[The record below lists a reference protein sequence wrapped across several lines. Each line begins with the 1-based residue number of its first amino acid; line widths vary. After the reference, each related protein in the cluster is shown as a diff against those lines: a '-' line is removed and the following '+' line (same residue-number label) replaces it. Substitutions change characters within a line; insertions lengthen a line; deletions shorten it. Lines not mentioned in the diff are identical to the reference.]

1 MRALLVPTFLNTL
14 FFPILEHCATSTRDF
29 SITEMQQNSAAY
41 QVYAK
46 NNSTTSN
53 SKKNNIKNSN
63 NSSNGNNENNNILV
77 QLQDLAKRLGFHD
90 MVKNLDHFTY
100 SPNSNSIKKKVK
112 ASILSPTVKKWSRTK
127 FEALSDV
134 IIVTEDHCEFRAHK
148 CILSARLDYFQSMFS
163 MGWIESNPGNS
174 QKITQVKLPITGP
187 LCQILLDYL
196 YTDMDVIPNSATVSK
211 NFHKSAI

>member
-63 NSSNGNNENNNILV
+63 NSSIGNNENNNNILV

-100 SPNSNSIKKKVK
+100 SPNSNSIKKK
-112 ASILSPTVKKWSRTK
+112 A
-127 FEALSDV
+127 
-134 IIVTEDHCEFRAHK
+134 HCSKISEK
-148 CILSARLDYFQSMFS
+148 YLSAIF
-163 MGWIESNPGNS
+163 G
-174 QKITQVKLPITGP
+174 KLQ
-187 LCQILLDYL
+187 LYL
-196 YTDMDVIPNSATVSK
+196 Y
-211 NFHKSAI
+211 

>member
-1 MRALLVPTFLNTL
+1 MIILTRDQHFLNAL
-14 FFPILEHCATSTRDF
+14 FFLILEQQQNCATSTREF

-63 NSSNGNNENNNILV
+63 NSSIGNNENNNNILV

-100 SPNSNSIKKKVK
+100 SPNSNSIKKKAHCSK
-112 ASILSPTVKKWSRTK
+112 ISEKICAIFGKLQQSL
-127 FEALSDV
+127 V
-134 IIVTEDHCEFRAHK
+134 IISTLFLA
-148 CILSARLDYFQSMFS
+148 
-163 MGWIESNPGNS
+163 W
-174 QKITQVKLPITGP
+174 
-187 LCQILLDYL
+187 LLL
-196 YTDMDVIPNSATVSK
+196 
-211 NFHKSAI
+211 

>member
-1 MRALLVPTFLNTL
+1 MRALLVPTFLYTL

-77 QLQDLAKRLGFHD
+77 QLQELAKRLGFHD

-100 SPNSNSIKKKVK
+100 SPNSNSIKKKAHCSKISEKYVQFLESCSFIYIMIK
-112 ASILSPTVKKWSRTK
+112 CN
-127 FEALSDV
+127 
-134 IIVTEDHCEFRAHK
+134 IIVPLALVQQFH
-148 CILSARLDYFQSMFS
+148 
-163 MGWIESNPGNS
+163 IEH
-174 QKITQVKLPITGP
+174 
-187 LCQILLDYL
+187 Y
-196 YTDMDVIPNSATVSK
+196 
-211 NFHKSAI
+211 